1 MLCAYQIH
9 QMSLQ
14 FFVFYAFF
22 IFLSPISVAPKNAIK
37 IVLASC
43 VLRNY
48 LRTESANRYTPPGF
62 CDVES
67 TETGQLRAADW
78 RNDNNIFE
86 PLVE

>member
-48 LRTESANRYTPPGF
+48 LTPPGF